1 MTNLADLITYII
13 SELVDME
20 SSFGKTK
27 LVKLLYLID
36 VEAYR
41 LHGHTLTGLN
51 WIFYHYGP
59 YTTEIDEVLK
69 QLDLDVP
76 QEAIITRS
84 GHVAKVFKPSRDLT
98 SNFAKSSTIDK
109 LIVDR
114 VIETWGLEELNEL
127 LNYVYF
133 NTEPMQNAERGCVLD
148 FSTVRRS
155 VKRPFVPVSSSFEHR
170 QEIRDKFEKY
180 VQKNPM
186 VMNLNPK
193 PRFDTFFWD
202 GVTNI
207 YIDDQLS
214 VPPGQVSITE
224 ENKKEIH
231 RQSSRDEIV

>member
-1 MTNLADLITYII
+1 M
-13 SELVDME
+13 
-20 SSFGKTK
+20 
-27 LVKLLYLID
+27 
-36 VEAYR
+36 
-41 LHGHTLTGLN
+41 
-51 WIFYHYGP
+51 
-59 YTTEIDEVLK
+59 
-69 QLDLDVP
+69 
-76 QEAIITRS
+76 
-84 GHVAKVFKPSRDLT
+84 FKPSRDLT